1 MTLRALFAPSFG
13 SAPAF
18 AEATAGRQDS
28 CECSQFLCALFTP
41 YAPLREPSRFLLLI
55 AILTLCALS
64 TFAQEP
70 TITAEGKV
78 LDALTRKGVKA
89 RIQYKSIPTGSITG
103 RFNDSIFSFSIF
115 GSSKYQIVAS
125 ADGYID
131 GTAIVDPKTMDADRK
146 VVRNIILTKKG
157 ASIVLENLI
166 FAQGKAT
173 INPESFPSLDEVVV
187 MLKEKETITIQLE
200 GHTDNQGSGKLNLEL
215 SQDRVDNV
223 KKYFVSKGI
232 AKDRIK
238 TKAFG
243 GSQPL
248 AQGNS
253 QEARARNRRVEMRI
267 LTE

>member
-1 MTLRALFAPSFG
+1 MRHLSAIVLLF
-13 SAPAF
+13 
-18 AEATAGRQDS
+18 
-28 CECSQFLCALFTP
+28 
-41 YAPLREPSRFLLLI
+41 I
-55 AILTLCALS
+55 AIVAH
-64 TFAQEP
+64 AQEAP
-70 TITAEGKV
+70 IIAEGKII
-78 LDALTRKGVKA
+78 DALTHKGVKA

-103 RFNDSIFSFSIF
+103 RFNDSVFSFSIF
-115 GSSKYQIVAS
+115 GSSKYQIVAT

-131 GTAIVDPKTMDADRK
+131 GTAIVDPKTMDANRK
-146 VVRNIILTKKG
+146 VMRTIILTKKG

-173 INPESFPSLDEVVV
+173 ISPESFPSLDEVVV
-187 MLKEKETITIQLE
+187 MLKERETITVQLE
-200 GHTDNQGSGKLNLEL
+200 GHTDNQGNAKLNLEL

-243 GSQPL
+243 GTQPL
-248 AQGNS
+248 VQGNS
-253 QEARARNRRVEMRI
+253 QEARAKNRRVEMRI

>member
-1 MTLRALFAPSFG
+1 MRHLSAIVLLFIALVAH
-13 SAPAF
+13 
-18 AEATAGRQDS
+18 
-28 CECSQFLCALFTP
+28 
-41 YAPLREPSRFLLLI
+41 
-55 AILTLCALS
+55 
-64 TFAQEP
+64 AQEAP
-70 TITAEGKV
+70 IIAEGKII
-78 LDALTRKGVKA
+78 DALTHKGVKA

-103 RFNDSIFSFSIF
+103 RFIDSVFSFSIF
-115 GSSKYQIVAS
+115 GSSKYQIVAT

-131 GTAIVDPKTMDADRK
+131 GTAIVDPKTMDANRK

-173 INPESFPSLDEVVV
+173 ISPESFPSLDEVVV
-187 MLKEKETITIQLE
+187 MLKERETITVQLE
-200 GHTDNQGSGKLNLEL
+200 GHTDNQGNAKLNLEL

-243 GSQPL
+243 GTQPL
-248 AQGNS
+248 VQGNS
-253 QEARARNRRVEMRI
+253 QEARAKNRRVEMRI

>member
-1 MTLRALFAPSFG
+1 MTLCVLFA
-13 SAPAF
+13 
-18 AEATAGRQDS
+18 
-28 CECSQFLCALFTP
+28 P
-41 YAPLREPSRFLLLI
+41 YAPLREPFRLFPLL
-55 AILTLCALS
+55 AILMLS
-64 TFAQEP
+64 TLSAFAQDP

-78 LDALTRKGVKA
+78 IDGLTRKGVKA

-103 RFNDSIFSFSIF
+103 RFNDSVFSFSIF

-146 VVRNIILTKKG
+146 VVRNIMLTRKG
-157 ASIVLENLI
+157 GSIVLENLI

-173 INPESFPSLDEVVV
+173 ISPESFPSLDEVVV
-187 MLKEKETITIQLE
+187 MLKERPSIVVQLE
-200 GHTDNQGSGKLNLEL
+200 GHTDSQGNEKMNLEL

-223 KKYFVSKGI
+223 KKYLVSKGI
-232 AKDRIK
+232 AKDRIR

-248 AQGNS
+248 VQGNS
-253 QEARARNRRVEMRI
+253 LEARAKNRRVEMRI
-267 LTE
+267 LEGN